1 MIGQALPGKVFFSSL
16 LNKKHQFPKPHSSLK
31 YETAGCVSTTREV
44 APRWRKSTCEH
55 CGLPFHLGMLKEPSS
70 YNHHSLCYPKWA
82 FCLAIFHAQLFIL
95 YLFLVWIRKSFSYL
109 VSLLYLSNKSNLVQM
124 RADELKRSESWSS
137 LPNLDWQQGP
147 PTSDA
152 VFSSFFLSFCFY
164 LFFRIL
170 ILFAQL
176 WLAPGPTNQWS
187 VLIVFLIPTQL
198 PFLRDNTVF
207 SLSNTFSI
215 RQPGRHSPIKGMMI
229 IRGVWACRCCVVPLF
244 NL

>member
-1 MIGQALPGKVFFSSL
+1 MSP
-16 LNKKHQFPKPHSSLK
+16 
-31 YETAGCVSTTREV
+31 CVS
-44 APRWRKSTCEH
+44 S
-55 CGLPFHLGMLKEPSS
+55 SS

-164 LFFRIL
+164 LFLESWSSLPNFDWHQGPPTSDPFW
-170 ILFAQL
+170 LFSSFLLSFLFEGQHCFFHLFYSSTRPPVTARSRGWWSL
-176 WLAPGPTNQWS
+176 EVCELAGGGGAPVQFVMTCP
-187 VLIVFLIPTQL
+187 LIPLNPPNTDTTVGVHSCRSSSRKTTVCFNNTQ
-198 PFLRDNTVF
+198 PF
-207 SLSNTFSI
+207 I
-215 RQPGRHSPIKGMMI
+215 
-229 IRGVWACRCCVVPLF
+229 
-244 NL
+244 

>member
-1 MIGQALPGKVFFSSL
+1 MHSFLFF
-16 LNKKHQFPKPHSSLK
+16 
-31 YETAGCVSTTREV
+31 TRV
-44 APRWRKSTCEH
+44 
-55 CGLPFHLGMLKEPSS
+55 
-70 YNHHSLCYPKWA
+70 
-82 FCLAIFHAQLFIL
+82 
-95 YLFLVWIRKSFSYL
+95 VWIRKSCSYL

-137 LPNLDWQQGP
+137 LPNPDWQQGP

-187 VLIVFLIPTQL
+187 ILIVFLIPTQL
-198 PFLRDNTVF
+198 PFWGTTLFFLYRTPFLFVNPAATARSRGWW
-207 SLSNTFSI
+207 SLEVCELAGGS
-215 RQPGRHSPIKGMMI
+215 
-229 IRGVWACRCCVVPLF
+229 VVPLF